1 MRTLRIHHGL
11 VILAGGM
18 LIGNAAFA
26 GNQGTTITLDKTA
39 STTQTETDTYSWMIQ
54 KTLKPSQVPY
64 VIRSGKTVPVQFLLT
79 ANRSGPIKTYVNDP
93 VSGQICIH
101 NTGSQPTV
109 GLWLTDQLE
118 QSTDGGATWT
128 AFAGPAV
135 IPVTELAAGASQC
148 YPYSFSNTLL
158 PPCPSRGGR
167 APGKE
172 TVASCAIYRNIATAT
187 VDNFS
192 GSEGTAHSVDATV
205 PVTVNPV
212 LIEVDK
218 TASIADVFT
227 CPVGFSCSPVSSTIP
242 LTDSYPTSTYE
253 VSMTNNSAACG
264 QTVSGLNTATLTPST
279 NPALPSVSAAATIY
293 TGTCHP

>member
-1 MRTLRIHHGL
+1 ML
-11 VILAGGM
+11 VGSF
-18 LIGNAAFA
+18 AFA

-39 STTQTETDTYSWMIQ
+39 STTQTETDTYSWAIQ
-54 KTLKPSQVPY
+54 KTLKPNQVPY

-79 ANRSGPIKTYVNDP
+79 ANRSGPVKTYANDP

-118 QSTDGGATWT
+118 QSSDGGATWT
-128 AFAGPAV
+128 AFAGPTV
-135 IPVTELAAGASQC
+135 IPVTEIAAGASQC

-158 PPCPSRGGR
+158 PPCPSGEDRVR
-167 APGKE
+167 NRDRV
-172 TVASCAIYRNIATAT
+172 VACAMYRNIATAT

-192 GSEGTAHSVDATV
+192 GSEGTAHSVSSTV

-218 TASIADVFT
+218 TASISDVFT

-242 LTDSYPTSTYE
+242 LTDSYPTSIYE
-253 VSMTNNSAACG
+253 VSMTNESAACG
-264 QTVSGLNTATLTPST
+264 LTVPGLNTATLTPST
-279 NPALPSVSAAATIY
+279 NAALPSVSATATIY

>member
-1 MRTLRIHHGL
+1 MRTLRIHHGWA
-11 VILAGGM
+11 VLAGGI
-18 LIGNAAFA
+18 LIGGAAFA

-54 KTLKPSQVPY
+54 KTLKPNQVPY
-64 VIRSGKTVPVQFLLT
+64 VIRSDKTVPLQFLLT
-79 ANRSGPIKTYVNDP
+79 ANRSGPVKSYVNDP

-101 NTGSQPTV
+101 NTGTHPTV
-109 GLWLTDQLE
+109 GLWVTDQME

-128 AFAGPAV
+128 AFAGPSV
-135 IPVTELAAGASQC
+135 IPVTEIAAGASQC

-158 PPCPSRGGR
+158 PSCPSGEDR
-167 APGKE
+167 APHKGR
-172 TVASCAIYRNIATAT
+172 VAACAIYRNIATAT

-192 GSEGTAHSVDATV
+192 GFEGTAHSVDSTV

-218 TASIADVFT
+218 TASIADVFS
-227 CPVGFSCSPVSSTIP
+227 CPTGFSCSPVSSTIP
-242 LTDSYPTSTYE
+242 LTDSYPTSIYE
-253 VSMTNNSAACG
+253 VSMTNQSAACG